1 MVRHSLELTPVSL
14 APSGSNAS
22 KTHTLF
28 PSISAGASRSNRPP
42 SPEKKAFHD
51 SNTFLT
57 ALASQERRVLEL
69 KEELQKAETDL
80 EKLKRQWTTH
90 EAARKRNELR
100 QLEPMQYVSSHA
112 SRQILASAMVICG
125 V

>member
-1 MVRHSLELTPVSL
+1 MSV

-22 KTHTLF
+22 KILTPV
-28 PSISAGASRSNRPP
+28 PSISAITLKPDRPP
-42 SPEKKAFHD
+42 SPEKKALYD

-90 EAARKRNELR
+90 EAAKKRNELR
-100 QLEPMQYVSSHA
+100 QIEPLQ
-112 SRQILASAMVICG
+112 
-125 V
+125 

>member
-1 MVRHSLELTPVSL
+1 MVRQSLELSPVT
-14 APSGSNAS
+14 PSGSNAG
-22 KTHTLF
+22 KIHRHVL
-28 PSISAGASRSNRPP
+28 SISARTSSSDRPP

-69 KEELQKAETDL
+69 KEELHKAETEL

-100 QLEPMQYVSSHA
+100 QLEPLQYVSSHA
-112 SRQILASAMVICG
+112 LHQILTFAMVICG